1 LSRAGPERLAFELCR
16 PAPASLTLMTVIRA
30 ASVTRL
36 GRGGGVETI
45 PLITR
50 QSAAEDNKITT
61 GISVYPPGT
70 GAPLHLHNCDEH
82 VTLLDGSAEVEIAGT
97 VTPLQPLDTT
107 YVEAGVEHAF
117 RNTGDTPMKI
127 LWVYSSAYVTRTFAA
142 TGVTVE
148 HLSPADQM
156 VAD

>member
-1 LSRAGPERLAFELCR
+1 
-16 PAPASLTLMTVIRA
+16 MTVIRA
-30 ASVTRL
+30 AAVTRL

-61 GISVYPPGT
+61 GISIYPAGT

-82 VTLLDGSAEVEIAGT
+82 VTLLEGSAEVEIAGE
-97 VTPLQPLDTT
+97 VTPLQPPDTT

-142 TGVTVE
+142 TRVTVE

-156 VAD
+156 VPDKSS